1 MGLLLF
7 TAAASIVVWQ
17 TSRLAVLWD
26 LSYVLENAHRM
37 ALGQVP
43 YRDFPFPYPPLTFA
57 IQAALIRLGGRVFWH
72 TTVYCAVLN
81 GLSIVLTWRIL
92 IKLLRDAGTH
102 GRTLPL
108 LLTLPLIPLGIYSV
122 LPHPF
127 YDPDCTFAILVA
139 VYLLHRS
146 SEPIALT
153 DRRSRSVLWPLLAGV
168 SLVIPLFVKQNTGLA
183 FIVSA
188 AVGFLLLL
196 VATRDR
202 NSLRQQLLIVLG
214 AVAALSLAL
223 WLINWTAG
231 VKNYWHWTIQFAASR
246 RAPAR
251 AEMLESIP
259 TKR

>member
-1 MGLLLF
+1 M
-7 TAAASIVVWQ
+7 
-17 TSRLAVLWD
+17 
-26 LSYVLENAHRM
+26 
-37 ALGQVP
+37 
-43 YRDFPFPYPPLTFA
+43 
-57 IQAALIRLGGRVFWH
+57 
-72 TTVYCAVLN
+72 
-81 GLSIVLTWRIL
+81 
-92 IKLLRDAGTH
+92 LRDAGTH

-122 LPHPF
+122 VPHPF

-202 NSLRQQLLIVLG
+202 HSLRQQLLIVLG

-251 AEMLESIP
+251 AEMLEIYSDKALILWLAFMIAGAVALWLAQRA
-259 TKR
+259 TKRWLRIISPTAPGRSVSWPVIHLLPR